1 MKKLFSIVVA
11 LLAITAAQAANTE
24 VVLISLTGQ
33 GGSEASNVV
42 LRVDP
47 SISADETSSY
57 FGVSDEVG
65 QVNIYALKGASQYSA
80 IKSSAI
86 SELELQVITNR
97 RAAANQHYTL
107 TFNVPTLTEG
117 LTLYDSKT
125 GEYKAITNGATYE
138 FEVNTTLHADY
149 VEGTN
154 YVVANRFFINHAA
167 PAVPGICNN
176 YDKLQITGYAGAQLE
191 VLNYADKASVFTETV
206 AGDNVEIDLEAKG
219 LTANTQYFVKL
230 TPAGATAALE
240 YVIKFKP
247 AVTVVP

>member
-1 MKKLFSIVVA
+1 MY
-11 LLAITAAQAANTE
+11 
-24 VVLISLTGQ
+24 
-33 GGSEASNVV
+33 
-42 LRVDP
+42 P
-47 SISADETSSY
+47 
-57 FGVSDEVG
+57 
-65 QVNIYALKGASQYSA
+65 
-80 IKSSAI
+80 
-86 SELELQVITNR
+86 
-97 RAAANQHYTL
+97 
-107 TFNVPTLTEG
+107 LTEG

-154 YVVANRFFINHAA
+154 YVIANRFFINHAA
-167 PAVPGICNN
+167 PAGPSICNN
-176 YDKLQITGYAGAQLE
+176 NEKLQITGYAGAQLE

-240 YVIKFKP
+240 YVIKYKP
-247 AVTVVP
+247 AVTVVVP